1 MIGRQMIDPAAICK
15 PGADESWDKR
25 KEYSMLNIKIVSTG
39 YCAPPKVETAEDLA
53 PKIGRSAKWIKSR
66 TGVINRHIAEESME
80 VMGAKAAQMAL
91 GDNRAP
97 DCLLN
102 ASTTPLQLLP
112 DSSVFIMRQ
121 LGYNGIPSWSVHAT
135 CLSFVVALMNA
146 ATLLQTDMYKKILI
160 VSSETGT
167 PWRNMKEPESASLFG
182 DAAAAAVVEKTP
194 DSENSRIID
203 WEMNTWPEG
212 AEFTE
217 FRGAGTKHPPG
228 HPEKTKPE
236 DNLFHMKGTRVY
248 RMARKRVRDA
258 LEDLLSRNGLG
269 AKDIDWLIPHQASG
283 PALDLASDYGI
294 EQSKVVNIIA
304 EYGNTIAS
312 STPLA
317 LAIADEKGL
326 LKRGDL
332 LLLGGT
338 GAGLSVAFALVQW

>member
-1 MIGRQMIDPAAICK
+1 
-15 PGADESWDKR
+15 
-25 KEYSMLNIKIVSTG
+25 MLNIKITSTG
-39 YCAPPKVETAEDLA
+39 YHAPPKVETAEDLA

-66 TGVINRHIAEESME
+66 TGVINRHIAEESMD
-80 VMGAKAAQMAL
+80 VLGAKAAKTAL
-91 GDNRAP
+91 GDGRAP

-121 LGYNGIPSWSVHAT
+121 LGYKGIPSWSVHAT
-135 CLSFVVALMNA
+135 CLSFVVALINA
-146 ATLLQTDMYKKILI
+146 GTLLETNIYKKILI

-167 PWRNMKEPESASLFG
+167 PWRNMKEAESASLFG

-194 DSENSRIID
+194 DSESSRIID

-236 DNLFHMKGTRVY
+236 DNLFHMRGTRVY
-248 RMARKRVRDA
+248 RMARKRVGEA
-258 LEDLLSRNGLG
+258 LEELLGRNTLS
-269 AKDIDWLIPHQASG
+269 AKDIDWLVPHQASG
-283 PALDLASDYGI
+283 PALASVDDYGI
-294 EQSKVVNIIA
+294 DQSKVINIVG

-317 LAIADEKGL
+317 LAVADEKGL
-326 LKRGDL
+326 IKRGDL